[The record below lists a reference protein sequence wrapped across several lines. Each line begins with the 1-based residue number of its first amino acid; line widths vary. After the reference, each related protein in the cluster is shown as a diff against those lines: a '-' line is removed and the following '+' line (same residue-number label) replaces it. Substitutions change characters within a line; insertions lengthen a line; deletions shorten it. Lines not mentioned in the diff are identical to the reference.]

1 MHAAQPALHA
11 LHDPSTAVVA
21 TENDTVAP
29 PRRARPA
36 RPRRLVD
43 RLVDALL
50 ALGIGGMTGLLA
62 HKLAGEE
69 PLASDPEYVG
79 HLFAELLIFGLAA
92 LIAYW
97 LIDDI
102 RGARNAPRDA
112 AEGADEQ

>member
-1 MHAAQPALHA
+1 
-11 LHDPSTAVVA
+11 VVD
-21 TENDTVAP
+21 TDNDTVAP
-29 PRRARPA
+29 PGKARPP
-36 RPRRLVD
+36 RRRLVD

-50 ALGIGGMTGLLA
+50 ALAIGALTGLLA

-79 HLFAELLIFGLAA
+79 HLFAELLIVALAA

-97 LIDDI
+97 LIDDV

-112 AEGADEQ
+112 ADEVEEQ